1 MIPENIMDKII
12 ILLLGGTLCLIV
24 GVVTICLRK
33 KMPLEVWISLLALCV
48 LGMIGFFAVAIC
60 MVGALVAAR

>member
-1 MIPENIMDKII
+1 MIPENIMKIVI
-12 ILLLGGTLCLIV
+12 TLLLGGALCLIA
-24 GVVTICLRK
+24 GVVTICTRK
-33 KMPLEVWISLLALCV
+33 KISLEVWISLLALCV